1 MGLVIVSMLNDG
13 WVVQGGLPWRMWM
26 GTTARARQSCIG
38 CVEVLHELCWPSQL
52 AFEERASLMPGDS

>member
-1 MGLVIVSMLNDG
+1 MAYVDG
-13 WVVQGGLPWRMWM
+13 YNCTSEAELHR
-26 GTTARARQSCIG
+26 